1 MSTGE
6 QLRERFLSCARAV
19 LDRPG
24 TPGDATIDELRD
36 ATQALLDSHT
46 WQEATIAA
54 RDAQLA
60 AHRGVLAHFAFPV
73 LQVREDALCV
83 PVFGELDGE
92 RAARLTEAVVAMA
105 VARGACVVVLDLTG
119 VLLASDTP
127 LHLVRVFQ
135 VLEQLG
141 VRAALSGVGS
151 EVAEALARHPEALRE
166 VRCFTELAHALAA
179 LSPRPRSLRAV

>member
-6 QLRERFLSCARAV
+6 QMRERFLSFVRAV

-24 TPGDATIDELRD
+24 TPGDAAIDDLRD
-36 ATQALLDSHT
+36 AAQALLDSHA

-54 RDAQLA
+54 RDAQISA
-60 AHRGVLAHFAFPV
+60 YRAVLAHFAFPV
-73 LQVREDALCV
+73 LQVREDVLCV

-92 RAARLTEAVVAMA
+92 RAARLTEAVVAIT
-105 VARGACVVVLDLTG
+105 VARGVALVVLDLTG
-119 VLLASDTP
+119 ALLASDTP

-135 VLEQLG
+135 ILEQLG
-141 VRAALSGVGS
+141 VRAALSGVGP

-179 LSPRPRSLRAV
+179 LSPRSRALRAI